1 MASCISPAT
10 TLRPAG
16 QHLLSQS
23 RNVQSEYAFIGGS
36 FMRLFQFTEFYIH
49 KTPIVSCLLLIS
61 IQVTWNSLSSSNIFI
76 PSELKEACRTH
87 MQSSA
92 KDRDPYIFGQRHLGS
107 TDLGSSEG
115 VGRRP
120 CVQSPWNTT
129 ALRGT
134 GTPEKEPS
142 PRGCTVSGLTEGR
155 NSFFLCKYVQQHE
168 KTDPWVTLTFLFW
181 SCHLKLSV
189 HFSISCM
196 CRKY

>member
-1 MASCISPAT
+1 M
-10 TLRPAG
+10 G
-16 QHLLSQS
+16 D
-23 RNVQSEYAFIGGS
+23 S
-36 FMRLFQFTEFYIH
+36 FKWLFQFTEFYTH
-49 KTPIVSCLLLIS
+49 KTIIVSCLLLIS

-87 MQSSA
+87 MQSST

-107 TDLGSSEG
+107 TDLGSSVG

-120 CVQSPWNTT
+120 CVQSPSNTT
-129 ALRGT
+129 ALRGS

-142 PRGCTVSGLTEGR
+142 TGGCTVSGLTRGR
-155 NSFFLCKYVQQHE
+155 HSFYLCKYVQQHE
-168 KTDPWVTLTFLFW
+168 KTDPGVTLTFLFW